1 MCKPHAKKICECA
14 QSFEVEIT
22 PISQMRKQTQKP
34 FEVPLLSMTSRVPGV
49 QTHTSIW
56 NLKKKKKGY
65 EEPRGRT
72 GIKPHLSLTLLL
84 GNLAQDSVVS
94 HFIYITTPWTI
105 ISILI
110 EMETE
115 TP

>member
-1 MCKPHAKKICECA
+1 MH
-14 QSFEVEIT
+14 
-22 PISQMRKQTQKP
+22 R
-34 FEVPLLSMTSRVPGV
+34 
-49 QTHTSIW
+49 
-56 NLKKKKKGY
+56 
-65 EEPRGRT
+65 
-72 GIKPHLSLTLLL
+72 HLSLTLLL